1 MRTNSR
7 PLGRAAAAT
16 ATATAVL
23 AAVALAAM
31 WPAQA
36 RAADTLRP
44 ELAKP
49 LNAAQELYRA
59 RKYKDA
65 LAKLDAAAAV
75 ANKTPYEVSVIEQMR
90 GAAAMAAGDN
100 ATAARAYESLLSG
113 GRLSGQDEARID
125 AVLAGIEFQQRDYA
139 HAIATG
145 QRYLKAGGNDPQ
157 MRLLLAQAYYQ
168 SNDFGGVVR
177 TLKPAIDG
185 MVRAGQAPDEGQLQL
200 LGTSAQRAKDDAAY
214 RSALEALVAYHSKP
228 VYWNDLFAAIRA
240 KPGYSSRLDLDL
252 YRLRRATGSLATAE
266 DYMEMTQLALV
277 AGTPAEAKQVI
288 DKGFAAGVLGRDA
301 QAEREKRLQAL
312 AARRAAAPDDGAQPV
327 SAIDQAFNRVF
338 AGQTAD
344 GIAAMQAAI
353 AKGGLDHA
361 DEARLH
367 LGIAYYLGGQKARA
381 QQAFNAVKGTDGAAD
396 LARLWLLVASK

>member
-1 MRTNSR
+1 MRTNAR
-7 PLGRAAAAT
+7 PFDRAVAAAT
-16 ATATAVL
+16 ATAVL
-23 AAVALAAM
+23 VAVALAAM
-31 WPAQA
+31 WPAHA
-36 RAADTLRP
+36 RAADTVRP
-44 ELAKP
+44 ELAQP
-49 LNAAQELYRA
+49 LNAAQALYRA

-65 LAKLDAAAAV
+65 LAKLDVAAAV

-113 GRLSGQDEARID
+113 GHLSGQDETRID
-125 AVLAGIEFQQRDYA
+125 AVLAGIQFQQHDYA
-139 HAIATG
+139 RAIATG
-145 QRYLKAGGNDPQ
+145 QRYLKAGGSDPQ

-185 MVRAGQAPDEGQLQL
+185 MMRAGQAPDEGQLQL

-214 RSALEALVAYHSKP
+214 RDALEALVAYHSKP
-228 VYWNDLFAAIRA
+228 AYWNDLFAAIRA

-252 YRLRRATGSLATAE
+252 YRLRRVAGSLADAA
-266 DYMEMTQLALV
+266 DYMEMTQLAIV

-288 DKGFAAGVLGRDA
+288 DQGFAAGVLGHDA

-312 AARRAAAPDDGAQPV
+312 AAKRAAAPDDGAQPV
-327 SAIDQAFNRVF
+327 AAIDRAFNRVF

-361 DEARLH
+361 DDAQLH

-381 QQAFNAVKGTDGAAD
+381 QQAFKAVKGTDGSAE

>member
-1 MRTNSR
+1 MLS
-7 PLGRAAAAT
+7 
-16 ATATAVL
+16 VI
-23 AAVALAAM
+23 ALVAM
-31 WPAQA
+31 WPAHA
-36 RAADTLRP
+36 RAADSLRP

-65 LAKLDAAAAV
+65 LAKIDAAGAV
-75 ANKTPYEVSVIEQMR
+75 PNKTPYEISVIEQMR
-90 GAAAMAAGDN
+90 GAAAMGAGDN

-113 GRLSGQDEARID
+113 GHLSGQEEVRIE

-185 MVRAGQAPDEGQLQL
+185 MLRAGQAPDEAQLQL
-200 LGTSAQRAKDDAAY
+200 LGTSALRAKDDAAY
-214 RSALEALVAYHSKP
+214 RSALEALVAYHPKP
-228 VYWNDLFAAIRA
+228 AYWNDLFAAIRA
-240 KPGYSSRLDLDL
+240 KPGYSPRLDLDL
-252 YRLRRATGSLATAE
+252 YRLRRATGALTDAA
-266 DYMEMTQLALV
+266 DYMEMTQLAIV
-277 AGTPAEAKQVI
+277 AGTPAEAKQVV
-288 DKGFAAGVLGRDA
+288 DQGFAAGVLGHGA

-312 AARRAAAPDDGAQPV
+312 AARRAVAPDDGTQPV
-327 SAIDQAFNRVF
+327 AAIDQAFNRVF
-338 AGQTAD
+338 AGKGAD
-344 GIAAMQAAI
+344 GIADMQAAI

-361 DEARLH
+361 DEAQLH
-367 LGIAYYLGGQKARA
+367 LGIAYYLAGHKARA
-381 QQAFNAVKGTDGAAD
+381 QQAFKTVRGTDGSAE